1 MGNLLDRI
9 DRAGRQMGQCIR
21 WVGGWVN
28 YVVRIKKKNNFIEK
42 NFFSQTLNFFVQ
54 IKKASKNEL

>member
-21 WVGGWVN
+21 PVGGWVN